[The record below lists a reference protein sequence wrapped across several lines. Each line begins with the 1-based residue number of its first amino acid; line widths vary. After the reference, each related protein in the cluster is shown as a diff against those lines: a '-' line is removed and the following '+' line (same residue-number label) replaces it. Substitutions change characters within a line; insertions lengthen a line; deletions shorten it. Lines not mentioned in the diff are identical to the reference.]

1 MKHIRFCKVCRE
13 FTLGKNCG
21 RGHETVLPNP
31 PRYSPLDKY
40 GAYRRKLKKPSLLE
54 KGLL

>member
-1 MKHIRFCKVCRE
+1 MKHIRFCSVCSK